1 MEFFDEQRP
10 STDKR
15 FLKSLLGNY
24 HKRVHEDIFNSSYFI
39 IKRKLIRKHHF
50 ILLVN
55 NVFKSLGI
63 KCRARSVIGSRIKIT
78 RDEGVNQNVF
88 LSRHFL
94 MLCGF
99 SFHQLDR
106 VLYSY
111 RNENGVYFNL
121 SSIIGVLEIILI
133 AQ

>member
-1 MEFFDEQRP
+1 M
-10 STDKR
+10 
-15 FLKSLLGNY
+15 
-24 HKRVHEDIFNSSYFI
+24 
-39 IKRKLIRKHHF
+39 
-50 ILLVN
+50 N

-99 SFHQLDR
+99 SFHQLNC
-106 VLYSY
+106 VLDSY
-111 RNENGVYFNL
+111 RSESGVNFNL
-121 SSIIGVLEIILI
+121 SSIIGF